1 MREDDAFMW
10 GTSGFYR
17 YEHLPESFSC
27 FGETSLNHILLK
39 LQRMSPKQIYPHVKI
54 FQ

>member
-17 YEHLPESFSC
+17 YEHLP
-27 FGETSLNHILLK
+27 ID
-39 LQRMSPKQIYPHVKI
+39 LQKAEL
-54 FQ
+54 